1 MLESNLEDDVV
12 KWAEAE
18 GGRALKLKIENE
30 RGFPDRT
37 IILPGG
43 RIAIPELK
51 RPKRNKRSR
60 QQIEMVA
67 WLQVMGIPSAFC
79 ETIDDVYELFSC

>member
-1 MLESNLEDDVV
+1 MLESTLEDDVI

-37 IILPGG
+37 IILPGA
-43 RIAIPELK
+43 RIVFPELK
-51 RPKRNKRSR
+51 RPGRNKRSK

-67 WLQVMGIPSAFC
+67 WLQSMGLPSAFC
-79 ETIDDVYELFSC
+79 ETVDDVTELFTC